1 MTAGLTSALR
11 GIGGEFEL
19 NRVVG
24 ALGVVSYVVGA
35 HAFVAWELSQ
45 GREFDLV
52 AYCTAFPAGFA
63 GVMAAVAGAVGWKDT
78 KVASAKITERTGAIP
93 APPPLGPPVEP
104 QHEQPIEPGRVG

>member
-24 ALGVVSYVVGA
+24 ALGVVVYVVGA
-35 HAFVAWELSQ
+35 QGFVAWEMAQ

-63 GVMAAVAGAVGWKDT
+63 VAMGAVAGAVGWKDT
-78 KVASAKITERTGAIP
+78 KVASAKITERTGAVP

-104 QHEQPIEPGRVG
+104 QHQPETEPGRVG